1 MFEEFFYLHLPVRI
15 SPLPF
20 ESFFSY
26 IVRFSHSNCMNLLE
40 LWDICRA
47 KPNRFATRNEIAVLN
62 YAPQNTINLEKLSEF
77 SDMTVND
84 LLGLSFHNLLRKFGG
99 DDETPRS
106 RVMMGML
113 HNEYHYCRECL
124 RETPYHLFLWSL
136 KDIKICYKHYTRLE
150 TACIH
155 CGKIIHL
162 KELENF
168 ISCPYCNGSLT
179 DKVNSFHYNNCSL
192 KKQQWL
198 IDNFIFLNSNQGSSI
213 SYRDLVLK
221 ILYILNQYE
230 SILNKDNVCQALYN
244 NSEKLHDLL
253 KRARN
258 TCKQNVN
265 LSFLMDILYQ
275 NECSFKQLFRLKVPN
290 EFKESVLMRRTP
302 LISTLTCLA
311 SWCSKKKG
319 SLIKT
324 GTHCKRNRK
333 GKFKYYVICPECG
346 CRYGVNSNNKL
357 VEVTKY
363 ISMYCYLSSITNKE
377 ISLQKASRE
386 SGFSC
391 SMLKKGIAY
400 FDSREVLAFENYQ
413 IEYHD
418 VCLRSVLTAIQ
429 EGETIK
435 SIGYWKTWINHY
447 EFLYYRYHKDVLDI
461 EISKIKGDVEK
472 KPFLQKD
479 KLEKLILPILD
490 TMIKKDEDIT
500 IKNVCSKALISPT
513 TLRLWGGNP
522 ILASMKKKQIRSRQN
537 RYIEEIRIRIE
548 EYFRKNSLSQ
558 ISTTEL
564 YNYIGVKRTAL
575 WRVIP
580 DITVWINQKIA
591 KHNKIIKQKDK

>member
-1 MFEEFFYLHLPVRI
+1 MT
-15 SPLPF
+15 
-20 ESFFSY
+20 
-26 IVRFSHSNCMNLLE
+26 LLE
-40 LWDICRA
+40 LWNICRA
-47 KPNRFATRNEIAVLN
+47 KPNRFVERNEIVVLN
-62 YAPQNTINLEKLSEF
+62 YAPQNTINLEKLSKI
-77 SDMTVND
+77 SDITVND
-84 LLGLSFHNLLRKFGG
+84 LLGLSFHNLLKKFT
-99 DDETPRS
+99 DDKETSRS
-106 RVMMGML
+106 RVMRGML
-113 HNEYHYCRECL
+113 HNEYQYCRKCL
-124 RETPYHLFLWSL
+124 REKPYHLFLWLL
-136 KDIKICYKHYTRLE
+136 KDIKICHKHYCRLE

-155 CGKIIHL
+155 CGQIIYL
-162 KELENF
+162 RELENF
-168 ISCPYCNGSLT
+168 QFCPHCNCSLM
-179 DKVNSFHYNNCSL
+179 DEVNSYYYNNCLL
-192 KKQQWL
+192 KKQKWL
-198 IDNFIFLNSNQGSSI
+198 IDNFIFLNSNQGSLI

-221 ILYILNQYE
+221 ILFILNQYE
-230 SILNKDNVCQALYN
+230 SILNKDNVYQALYN
-244 NSEKLHDLL
+244 NSEKLDDLL

-275 NECSFKQLFRLKVPN
+275 NECSFEQLFKLKVPN

-302 LISTLTCLA
+302 LINTLTCLA
-311 SWCSKKKG
+311 PWCSKKKG

-333 GKFKYYVICPECG
+333 GKLKYYVICPECG
-346 CRYGVNSNNKL
+346 CKYGVDSNNKL

-363 ISMYCYLSSITNKE
+363 ISMYCYLSSIKNKE

-391 SMLKKGIAY
+391 SILKKGIAY
-400 FDSREVLAFENYQ
+400 FDSREVLGFENYE

-418 VCLRSVLTAIQ
+418 VCLRSVLNAIK

-447 EFLYYRYHKDVLDI
+447 EFLYYRYHKEVLDI

-472 KPFLQKD
+472 KPSLQKD
-479 KLEKLILPILD
+479 KLEKQILPILD

-537 RYIEEIRIRIE
+537 RYIEGVQVRIE
-548 EYFRKNSLSQ
+548 EYFTENNHSL
-558 ISTTEL
+558 IRATEL

-575 WRVIP
+575 WRVLP
-580 DITVWINQKIA
+580 DITAWINQQITE
-591 KHNKIIKQKDK
+591 HNKLIKQKDK